1 MSTGNLNCYQ
11 SSGSKSASAV
21 IKTGQGILG
30 YIYPTASS
38 TGIIAVFDGTDTSG
52 ATGTNLT
59 GSITLVAG
67 TRVTLDMGFAVG
79 LTVQLVSGSA
89 SYWVGYV

>member
-1 MSTGNLNCYQ
+1 MSTGNLIVWQ
-11 SSGSKSASAV
+11 SGGSKSASQLV
-21 IKTGQGILG
+21 KTGQGVAG
-30 YIYPTASS
+30 YLYPTASS
-38 TGIIAVFDGTDTSG
+38 SGIVAVFDGTDTTG

-67 TRVTLDMGFAVG
+67 TRVPLELGFSTG

-89 SYWVGYV
+89 TFWVGYV